1 MSDVLDVKS
10 HVENPDLGIDDRKKL
25 ADSLA
30 KIVADTYV
38 LLVKTQGYHWNVVG
52 PLFISLHKLTEEQY
66 EDLFAAGDELAERIR
81 ALGYPAPASL
91 HGMIK
96 DSRVAEAKGNPTA
109 EEMVENLVKDH
120 ETVVR
125 HLREVTELAEDSHDQ
140 GTADLLTD
148 RMKSHEKAIWML
160 RAIVSRAGEVQ
171 SRSRRP

>member
-10 HVENPDLGIDDRKKL
+10 HIEDPDLGIDDRKRL

-52 PLFISLHKLTEEQY
+52 QLFVSLHKLTEEQY
-66 EDLFAAGDELAERIR
+66 EDLFEAGDELAERIR
-81 ALGYPAPASL
+81 ALGYPAPCSL
-91 HGMIK
+91 HDMIK
-96 DSRVAEAKGNPTA
+96 DSRVAEARGNPTA
-109 EEMVENLVKDH
+109 EEMVENLVADH

-125 HLREVTELAEDSHDQ
+125 HLREITDLAEELHDQ
-140 GTADLLTD
+140 GTADMLTD

-160 RAIVSRAGEVQ
+160 RAIVA
-171 SRSRRP
+171 RSTG